1 MFELFRFYKHMYVL
15 LFDNNTC
22 TQVVICLKKLIKK
35 MYVKMVPFAYV
46 KTYQYLS

>member
-22 TQVVICLKKLIKK
+22 TQVVICLKKNDKK
-35 MYVKMVPFAYV
+35 NVRKNGAIC
-46 KTYQYLS
+46 LC